1 MNVPVTQ
8 EQDTSNNGGILSTIG
23 GIIGLMVG
31 GPTGAAIGSGMGS
44 LAGGGSFTDAFRTG
58 IMNLGIGA
66 LPGGQAYLA
75 QNAIGQ
81 IFGAGGDGGGGQG
94 NQMAQILGSLAG
106 GGGGGQGDQMAQI
119 LGSLAGGGGAGGLS
133 TAAQTQAQSSPEG
146 QPTQAQAGGL
156 GPFLTDMAKNPFV
169 MATLFE
175 ALQPKGSMMTP
186 LQQQQMATG
195 ERLPDYRGTAAPDFR
210 YGGANPSM
218 QGYAMGG
225 FIEGPGTGTSD
236 SIPATIYQN
245 GGPVQKAM
253 LSDGEFVM
261 TADAVRGAG
270 GGNRGAGAA
279 KMYEMMNRL
288 ERRA

>member
-106 GGGGGQGDQMAQI
+106 GGSGGGQGDQMAQI
-119 LGSLAGGGGAGGLS
+119 LGSLAGGGAGAMS
-133 TAAQTQAQSSPEG
+133 TAQAQAQSSPEG

-175 ALQPKGSMMTP
+175 ALQPKGSMMSP